1 MAKEANEKKVLLY
14 IKGEHVPFKATP
26 NSTGIDLAAS
36 EDCYISGFSF
46 GVIWLGIK
54 TNFKSFVAGRSSLY
68 KKNVIFSNGIWVIDA
83 DYRGE
88 VKAVLYN
95 TKEYGINISKG
106 DILAQLITDEDYELK
121 AVSKEEWDKWG
132 EENPTERGEGGFGST
147 DAISGA
153 DWKWTS
159 ENASVN
165 AWDDKSENA
174 GEEAGDD
181 SGAESNEADDSETSG
196 AQSVWDWTSED
207 WSEQSAESAEQG
219 DEGDDKKWDVEET
232 KESKW
237 GNNKTST
244 KEKNRR
250 K

>member
-14 IKGEHVPFKATP
+14 IKGEHVPFKATRS
-26 NSTGIDLAAS
+26 STGIDLAAS

-132 EENPTERGEGGFGST
+132 EENPTERWEGGFGST

-181 SGAESNEADDSETSG
+181 SGAESNEADDSVTGE

-237 GNNKTST
+237 GDSKTSA

>member
-1 MAKEANEKKVLLY
+1 MAKEANEKNVLLY
-14 IKGEHVPFKATP
+14 VKGEHVPFKATP
-26 NSTGIDLAAS
+26 NSTGVDLAAS

-132 EENPTERGEGGFGST
+132 EENPTERWEWGFGST
-147 DAISGA
+147 DAVKGE
-153 DWKWTS
+153 WTLQDP
-159 ENASVN
+159 AVN
-165 AWDDKSENA
+165 AWDDKSEND

-181 SGAESNEADDSETSG
+181 SGAESNEADDSVTGE
-196 AQSVWDWTSED
+196 AQSVWDWTSEE

-219 DEGDDKKWDVEET
+219 DERDDKKWDVEKTE
-232 KESKW
+232 ESKW
-237 GNNKTST
+237 GDSKTSA

>member
-14 IKGEHVPFKATP
+14 VKGEHVPFKATP
-26 NSTGIDLAAS
+26 DSTGVDLAAS

-46 GVIWLGIK
+46 WVIWLGIK

-132 EENPTERGEGGFGST
+132 EENPTERWEGGFGST
-147 DAISGA
+147 DV
-153 DWKWTS
+153 KWT
-159 ENASVN
+159 EADAPIN

-181 SGAESNEADDSETSG
+181 SGAESNEADDSVSSE

-219 DEGDDKKWDVEET
+219 DEGDDKRWDVEKASEP
-232 KESKW
+232 KS
-237 GNNKTST
+237 GNNKTSA
-244 KEKNRR
+244 KQKGR